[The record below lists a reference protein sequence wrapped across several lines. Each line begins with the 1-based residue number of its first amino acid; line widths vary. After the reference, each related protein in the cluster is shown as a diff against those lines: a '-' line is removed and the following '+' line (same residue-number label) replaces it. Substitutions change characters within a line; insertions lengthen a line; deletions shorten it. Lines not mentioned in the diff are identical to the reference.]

1 MSIID
6 NTKKEMT
13 AAIDHLATELKGIR
27 TGRANPHLLDSV
39 QVEVYG
45 TYMRLPDMASVTA
58 TDARQLLISPYD
70 VSNSSAIGKA
80 IEKANLGVQCIV
92 DSNQVRVLVQPPDQ
106 EVRKELVK
114 LCKKRSEDTKVAV
127 RNIRRKFNDLAKDQ
141 KTKGDISEDILK
153 KNEKQIQ
160 TLTDEFCK
168 KADDLASAKEKEIM
182 HI

>member
-6 NTKKEMT
+6 QTKKEM
-13 AAIDHLATELKGIR
+13 AAAVEHLATELKGIR

-39 QVEVYG
+39 HVEVYG
-45 TYMRLPDMASVTA
+45 THMRLPDMASVTA

-70 VSNSSAIGKA
+70 VTNTGAIGKA

-92 DSNQVRVLVQPPDQ
+92 DGNQVRVLVQPPDQ

-114 LCKKRSEDTKVAV
+114 LCKKRCEDTKVAV
-127 RNIRRKFNDLAKDQ
+127 RNIRRKYNDMAKDQ
-141 KTKGDISEDILK
+141 KSKGDISEDILK
-153 KNEKQIQ
+153 KHEKQIQ

-168 KADDLASAKEKEIM
+168 KADDLAGAKEKEIM